1 VFTDVANNDKNVSR
15 TGWMSD
21 IDLINYG
28 FPPQQPWNGPVLYSF
43 HGFVPAL
50 VTGNK
55 QAFQAMIDAIVK
67 VARNVTA
74 AAQTP
79 AIMVTPDGKQ
89 MTSDMLILLSRPD
102 LYLNL
107 RFPMS
112 IMGPDM
118 NKTVLL
124 HFDKA
129 EVNTWA
135 STLGILSRKSRV
147 IRKVRDFRK

>member
-1 VFTDVANNDKNVSR
+1 
-15 TGWMSD
+15 MSD

-28 FPPQQPWNGPVLYSF
+28 FPPQQPWDGP
-43 HGFVPAL
+43 
-50 VTGNK
+50 
-55 QAFQAMIDAIVK
+55 
-67 VARNVTA
+67 
-74 AAQTP
+74 
-79 AIMVTPDGKQ
+79 Q
-89 MTSDMLILLSRPD
+89 MTSDMLILLSQQE

-135 STLGILSRKSRV
+135 SALGILSRKSRARSV
-147 IRKVRDFRK
+147 TSQSSPRGLLPTAGARRRRLPTPPPTCCADRFRRRTRQVGGQSGS